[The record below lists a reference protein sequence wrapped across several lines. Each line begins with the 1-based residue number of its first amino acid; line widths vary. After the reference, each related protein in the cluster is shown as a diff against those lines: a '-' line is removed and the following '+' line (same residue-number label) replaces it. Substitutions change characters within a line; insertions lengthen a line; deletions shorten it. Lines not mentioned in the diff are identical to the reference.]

1 MPAWLPS
8 SDRAA
13 DGAAGRP
20 RRIRGE
26 DMERRILE
34 AGRVTFRKYS
44 YEGARVDD
52 IVERAGVSHGAF
64 YRYFRNKEDL
74 LHRMAVECG
83 ARLRLL
89 TAELNAMP
97 RPVDRDEF
105 GEWVSRFVAAYHE
118 DGPVIRVWMDNR
130 DADPLMQ
137 ALASD
142 SLGPLARAL
151 AAVVD
156 PDTVTAVGESMA
168 GLGMLALLERL
179 NSYFADMDHDVVAT
193 PATRLLFAATVHPE
207 PS

>member
-1 MPAWLPS
+1 
-8 SDRAA
+8 
-13 DGAAGRP
+13 
-20 RRIRGE
+20 
-26 DMERRILE
+26 
-34 AGRVTFRKYS
+34 
-44 YEGARVDD
+44 
-52 IVERAGVSHGAF
+52 VSHGAF